1 MMGTVNI
8 RVEGLL
14 AGCVRASACFV
25 LLVLLAVTLWLPTTS
40 LAADCAGPG
49 KFGVNSADQANKVGY
64 PENDSS
70 PVGLVQRAVGVYSVN
85 YVNNINY
92 CITPGAD
99 FGEWCRLVQ
108 WTVCSPFHSRT
119 GAICLD
125 RISNRGEGIPSY
137 FGILSPWKKMGAFV
151 SQHRNVDVSH
161 LDLSSGGILIV
172 PRCRA
177 GLGFPNHLLTLNFGL
192 KL

>member
-1 MMGTVNI
+1 MMGMANI
-8 RVEGLL
+8 RVDCLL
-14 AGCVRASACFV
+14 AGCVRASVCIA
-25 LLVLLAVTLWLPTTS
+25 LLVLLAVTLWLPASS
-40 LAADCAGPG
+40 LAASFAEPG
-49 KFGVNSADQANKVGY
+49 ELGVSSADQANKAGY

-70 PVGLVQRAVGVYSVN
+70 PVGLVQGAVGVYSVN
-85 YVNNINY
+85 NNNYHY
-92 CITPGAD
+92 CITPGAE

-108 WTVCSPFHSRT
+108 WTASSPFHSRT

-151 SQHRNVDVSH
+151 SQHRNVDASH
-161 LDLSSGGILIV
+161 LDLSSGGILVV
-172 PRCRA
+172 PRCRE